1 MKTSTAPSSV
11 APKTRPLRDGRSSA
25 KRLAAAKADALRA
38 RHRAGCRAEG
48 NAHAIARLI
57 EHAGLTDDYQ
67 TIQWHRLGLPIGTGR
82 ISGFI
87 ADFLGV
93 KETDLTNDSLVRK
106 HFTTL
111 WNHRFEGK
119 THEKCKKQA
128 LADLRVPS
136 WSHLTGTDTCPCCG
150 LKLGCEH
157 TKFRSIPS
165 AECHTRGIY
174 HGGRCYHVSECLDC
188 GIVSAVDSSD

>member
-1 MKTSTAPSSV
+1 MTTSTATTNSRP
-11 APKTRPLRDGRSSA
+11 APIRRDGRNSA
-25 KRLAAAKADALRA
+25 KRLAAAKADAFRA
-38 RHRAGCRAEG
+38 RHQAGIRAES
-48 NAHAIARLI
+48 NAHQIARLI
-57 EHAGLTDDYQ
+57 EGAGITPDYQ
-67 TIQWHRLGLPIGTGR
+67 SIQWHWIGLPLTGR

-93 KETDLTNDSLVRK
+93 KETELTNDSLVRK
-106 HFTTL
+106 YFEIL

-119 THEKCKKQA
+119 THAKCKARAFK
-128 LADLRVPS
+128 DLRIPG

-157 TKFRSIPS
+157 TKFRSIPQ
-165 AECHTRGIY
+165 AECRTRGIF

-188 GIVSAVDSSD
+188 GILSAVDSSD